1 LRKTINLIELSKIIY
16 NKSITLKFLCKE
28 FQKKNTIY
36 CSSCDSEN
44 YYIISRGKLRCKDC
58 KIDYRPFSGTWFDM
72 INIDFTKWL
81 ALVKLFDIGTSARR
95 AAREADVSYPTALNA
110 FDCIRY
116 SILYHLAESDKK
128 LKGKI
133 EADEAYFGGKR
144 KGNRGRGAKNK
155 TIVFGILER
164 KGKVHVEIVTN
175 VKAKTL
181 LASTIKKVKKGS
193 IVYTDKWKG
202 YDSLIFN
209 GYKHLSIDH
218 SKMFGSGDVY
228 INGIEGFWSFAKE
241 NMAKHH
247 GVSPGKFLLYIKEM
261 EWRYNHRD
269 VDTFSLLLDY
279 VLVVNN

>member
-1 LRKTINLIELSKIIY
+1 M
-16 NKSITLKFLCKE
+16 CKE

-36 CSSCDSEN
+36 CTSCDSKK

-81 ALVKLFDIGTSARR
+81 ALVKLFDLGTSARH
-95 AAREADVSYPTALNA
+95 AAREAGVSYPTAFNA

-181 LASTIKKVKKGS
+181 LASTIRKVKKGS
-193 IVYTDKWKG
+193 IVYTDKWK
-202 YDSLIFN
+202 
-209 GYKHLSIDH
+209 
-218 SKMFGSGDVY
+218 
-228 INGIEGFWSFAKE
+228 
-241 NMAKHH
+241 
-247 GVSPGKFLLYIKEM
+247 
-261 EWRYNHRD
+261 
-269 VDTFSLLLDY
+269 
-279 VLVVNN
+279 

>member
-1 LRKTINLIELSKIIY
+1 MSKIIY
-16 NKSITLKFLCKE
+16 NKSTALKFLCKQ
-28 FQKKNTIY
+28 FQKKNTIH
-36 CSSCDSEN
+36 CTSCDSVN

-58 KIDYRPFSGTWFDM
+58 KTDYRPLSGTWFD
-72 INIDFTKWL
+72 IISIDFTKR
-81 ALVKLFDIGTSARR
+81 LVLIKLFDLGISARR
-95 AAREADVSYPTALNA
+95 AAKEADVRYPTALNA

-164 KGKVHVEIVTN
+164 KGKAHVEIVNN
-175 VKAKTL
+175 VRAKTL
-181 LASTIKKVKKGS
+181 LAGTIRKVKKGS

-202 YDSLIFN
+202 DDSLMFH
-209 GYKHLSIDH
+209 GYRHLSVDH
-218 SKMFGSGDVY
+218 SKIFGKGDVY

-247 GVSPGKFLLYIKEM
+247 DVSTGKFLLYIK
-261 EWRYNHRD
+261 
-269 VDTFSLLLDY
+269 
-279 VLVVNN
+279 